1 MSNLSNY
8 LDIKCHLSL
17 LFMMENERL
26 LVRNTLKNTANLRI
40 RSINVLYQSSV
51 LIKKAPGL
59 TSQDTAE

>member
-1 MSNLSNY
+1 
-8 LDIKCHLSL
+8 
-17 LFMMENERL
+17 MENERL